1 MAIFCHI
8 TSYIAIATTAFSK
21 TKKLYRMK
29 KMVFLSLALLPLAGA
44 TLMAQTNAALKV
56 VIIRHGEKPDSGDNL
71 SCKGQYR
78 ALKLADV
85 LTKQI
90 GKPDFTYVP
99 TIGTGKAAT
108 TSARMF
114 QTVSPFAIK
123 HNLIVNSSFK
133 ETKVSA
139 AAADVLT
146 RRGLVLMVWE
156 HGNIPPLAKAL
167 GVPAAQVPSKWKGHD
182 FDSIWTIEFEQTAAG
197 GLQFLSFDTKGKEGI
212 VPPACN

>member
-1 MAIFCHI
+1 MIRIKQI
-8 TSYIAIATTAFSK
+8 T
-21 TKKLYRMK
+21 LVLM
-29 KMVFLSLALLPLAGA
+29 ALLSSGSMAL
-44 TLMAQTNAALKV
+44 LAQTNVALKV

-71 SCKGQYR
+71 SCQGQYR

-99 TIGTGKAAT
+99 TIGTGKSHT
-108 TSARMF
+108 TSVRMF

-123 HNLIVNSSFK
+123 HNLIVNSTFK
-133 ETKVSA
+133 ETKVTA

-167 GVPAAQVPSKWKGHD
+167 GVPASQVPSKWKGHD
-182 FDSIWTIEFEQTAAG
+182 FDSIWTVAFEQTATG
-197 GLQFLSFDTKGKEGI
+197 DLQFLSFNTKGKEGI